1 MALKK
6 SQRSLRAWTKQK
18 WRTKSGKKS
27 SETGERYLP
36 EAAIKAL
43 SPAEYAATTR
53 KKRKDTKKGK
63 QHSKQPKRIAKKTR
77 RARQFK
83 FMGGLSEAEKTPIT
97 EIISTLKKQ
106 NINVIPYDADN
117 PITKKQKIMSRLFK
131 MSAAEPARSFV
142 APTRLNLNKEDNEID
157 INIEKKYY
165 NNPEAFRHIILEE
178 LKHVPH
184 IRNEKLY
191 TYFKIP
197 KDIIEDTV
205 RRVPIQIFDKAIYSL
220 PQPMQDNLL
229 ADMYSK
235 EETRSLKGNI
245 LRKINDKFMD
255 IRKPRYSTPGM
266 LEYETHNIPDEEI
279 AKQFGLEKTRQFKF
293 IGGKVDITEIE
304 KQSKELVEP
313 LKGLDS
319 YVIDD
324 IRTAQESYKVFES
337 TIKKEKENNALDKE
351 NWQKLDVPTFPINS
365 LEDWAKFR
373 NITTEELQR
382 LKKESDLEL
391 YSQQRKRND
400 PDAKFGKNPELSQT
414 PFTDTE
420 IERLGRENM
429 PKNVRTYVDFDL
441 REKLTNKNVLAPYG
455 ASGEYPPGDFVFP
468 VGDKITEAHEVMHI
482 GFDKVPGL
490 TEHLKKKFG
499 YGNHE
504 HTYIIEK
511 TEPEF
516 FDLDM
521 PPPKGFTEEQRT
533 EYIKSIASNASD
545 KRYRKKVVREVEK
558 YIKENNLN

>member
-1 MALKK
+1 MALEK
-6 SQRSLRAWTKQK
+6 SQRSLRAWTKQE
-18 WRTKSGKKS
+18 WGSKSGKKS

-36 EAAIKAL
+36 KAARDAL
-43 SPAEYAATTR
+43 TPAEYAATTR
-53 KKRKDTKKGK
+53 KKREDTRKGK
-63 QHSKQPKRIAKKTR
+63 QVSKQPERIAKKTR
-77 RARQFK
+77 GARQFK
-83 FMGGLSEAEKTPIT
+83 FTGGK
-97 EIISTLKKQ
+97 
-106 NINVIPYDADN
+106 
-117 PITKKQKIMSRLFK
+117 
-131 MSAAEPARSFV
+131 
-142 APTRLNLNKEDNEID
+142 ID
-157 INIEKKYY
+157 ISE
-165 NNPEAFRHIILEE
+165 
-178 LKHVPH
+178 
-184 IRNEKLY
+184 IR
-191 TYFKIP
+191 
-197 KDIIEDTV
+197 
-205 RRVPIQIFDKAIYSL
+205 
-220 PQPMQDNLL
+220 
-229 ADMYSK
+229 
-235 EETRSLKGNI
+235 
-245 LRKINDKFMD
+245 
-255 IRKPRYSTPGM
+255 
-266 LEYETHNIPDEEI
+266 
-279 AKQFGLEKTRQFKF
+279 
-293 IGGKVDITEIE
+293 
-304 KQSKELVEP
+304 KQSKKLVEQ

-324 IRTAQESYKVFES
+324 IRAAQESYKVFES

-351 NWQKLDVPTFPINS
+351 TWQKLDVPTSPINS

-441 REKLTNKNVLAPYG
+441 RKKLANKNVLAPYG
-455 ASGEYPPGDFVFP
+455 AAGIFPVGDFVFP